1 MIFRIL
7 WLGCH
12 QIEYSLLRL
21 RGIWR
26 VVTYMVSWVLRVFFI
41 RDVVSDKFPSVFGT
55 GSTNFACFVLV
66 STAAKRNSVFHEG
79 PLFCNV
85 HLFASMTVVSM
96 RINISYGIMTH
107 KLTER
112 TQRVLSRMSLHRQW
126 ESIGPKYM
134 VSYLKLLLTI

>member
-1 MIFRIL
+1 MVFRIL
-7 WLGCH
+7 RLGCH

-41 RDVVSDKFPSVFGT
+41 RNVVSDQFPSVFGT
-55 GSTNFACFVLV
+55 GSTNFACLVLV
-66 STAAKRNSVFHEG
+66 STAAKGNSVLHEG

-96 RINISYGIMTH
+96 RINISYRIMTH

-112 TQRVLSRMSLHRQW
+112 T
-126 ESIGPKYM
+126 
-134 VSYLKLLLTI
+134 